1 MPITRAPRAAVI
13 GYGFAG
19 KSFHAYLISI
29 TPGLELHGVMARSP
43 EKQELI
49 RARGDCRL
57 YSSFDEVIDDPDVDL
72 VVLATPNDW
81 HAPLAIQALHAGK
94 NVVTDKPMCLNL
106 QECDAMIAAAEESGK
121 LLSTFQNRRWD
132 GDYLTVRKLMQGGEL
147 GEVRWIEAAW
157 QNFGAP
163 GRWRGESIEK
173 GGGRL
178 FDLGAH
184 LLDQQLQLFPG
195 RVAGVYCRLD
205 FGFEGREVESEAL
218 VALHFEDDSTA
229 VCDVSSLSA
238 ARKPRF
244 VLHGSKSSFIK
255 NGLDPQEK
263 AMIAG
268 DIDSAQ
274 EDPQSYGVI
283 RDGKSETLVP
293 TLLGHWRS
301 YYENIRDVLQSKA
314 SPAVPMHQT
323 RRVMAVLDA
332 ARQSARTGQIV
343 APDGG

>member
-1 MPITRAPRAAVI
+1 MPTTHAPRAAVI

-19 KSFHAYLISI
+19 KSFHSYLISI
-29 TPGLELHGVMARSP
+29 TPGLELHGIMARSP
-43 EKQELI
+43 EKQDLI
-49 RARGDCRL
+49 RARHNCRL
-57 YSSFDEVIDDPDVDL
+57 YETFDEVINDDAIDL
-72 VVLATPNDW
+72 VVLATPNDL
-81 HAPLAIQALHAGK
+81 HAPLAIQASQAGK

-106 QECDAMIAAAEESGK
+106 QECDAMIAAAEKSGK

-132 GDYLTVRKLMQGGEL
+132 GDYLTVRKLMQAGDL

-184 LLDQQLQLFPG
+184 LLDQLLQLFPA
-195 RVAGVYCRLD
+195 RVTGVYCRMD

-218 VALHFEDDSTA
+218 VTLHFADGRTG
-229 VCDVSSLSA
+229 VCDTSSLSA

-244 VLHGSKSSFIK
+244 VLHGSKGSFIK
-255 NGLDPQEK
+255 NGLDPQEN
-263 AMIAG
+263 AMKAG

-274 EDPQSYGVI
+274 EDPQNYGLL
-283 RDGKSETLVP
+283 RDGKTQTIVP
-293 TLLGHWRS
+293 TLPGRWRS
-301 YYENIRDVLQSKA
+301 YYENIRDVLNGEA
-314 SPAVPMHQT
+314 APAVPMHET
-323 RRVMAVLDA
+323 RRVTAVLDA
-332 ARQSARTGQIV
+332 ARESARTGQVI